1 MSIQTDVRRV
11 TLTTL
16 QKMKHRGEKFAA
28 VTAYDACFVEM
39 LLSSGA
45 PPGAPDPCGKPR
57 GRLA

>member
-1 MSIQTDVRRV
+1 MSSQTDVRRAA
-11 TLTTL
+11 LTTL

-28 VTAYDACFVEM
+28 LTAYDAWFVE
-39 LLSSGA
+39 LLISSGA

>member
-1 MSIQTDVRRV
+1 MSSQTDVRRV

-16 QKMKHRGEKFAA
+16 QKKNHWGEKFAA
-28 VTAYDACFVEM
+28 LTACDACFVEM

-45 PPGAPDPCGKPR
+45 PPRAPDPCGKPR

>member
-1 MSIQTDVRRV
+1 MSSQTNVRRV

-16 QKMKHRGEKFAA
+16 QKMKHRGKKFAA
-28 VTAYDACFVEM
+28 LTACDACFVEM
-39 LLSSGA
+39 PLSSGA

>member
-1 MSIQTDVRRV
+1 MSSQTEVRRV

-28 VTAYDACFVEM
+28 LTAYDACLAEM
-39 LLSSGA
+39 LISSGA
-45 PPGAPDPCGKPR
+45 PPGAPDPCGKPQ